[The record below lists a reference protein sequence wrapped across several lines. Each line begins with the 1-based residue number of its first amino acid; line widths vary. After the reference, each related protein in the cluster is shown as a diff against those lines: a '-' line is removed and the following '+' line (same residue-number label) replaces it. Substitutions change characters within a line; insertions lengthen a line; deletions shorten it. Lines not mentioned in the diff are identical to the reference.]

1 MKLRREGDIGSRVGV
16 RLVRARQVSYTRV
29 SSLGVALVGRVCLGC
44 VVCGEETVAETST
57 CIRPWGT
64 LDSSAV
70 ASTAVIDTFFRLL
83 Y

>member
-44 VVCGEETVAETST
+44 VVCGEETVAD
-57 CIRPWGT
+57 RT
-64 LDSSAV
+64 LDHGGLW
-70 ASTAVIDTFFRLL
+70 TRLL
-83 Y
+83 LPQLL